1 LKKSTNVVNMKV
13 RGVPRPVPRVLFEA
27 QRKNMMRD
35 DIGRIISKAIWQS
48 VAAVAVL
55 AASSSTPA
63 QAATSWDA
71 TTDFDTSSNPAA
83 NGVWSYGWTA
93 TLGGTFAL
101 LSTPQQNPQF
111 NLYTWNPSSSLLDLP
126 MIGKSIGSGGSVFY
140 TVVVDPN
147 TLIAHPGPQGQYA
160 VLRFTTPNAGDYRID
175 SSFFGE
181 DLRGPTTTD
190 VHVRTNNADTFSSNV
205 SGFGLG
211 STTAWQG
218 VVHLDAGQ
226 TVDFA
231 VGFGSNGTYTCDSTG
246 LTASIAS
253 ISAIPEPPMAALLLA
268 GLAGMAVTRKR
279 RKNS

>member
-1 LKKSTNVVNMKV
+1 
-13 RGVPRPVPRVLFEA
+13 
-27 QRKNMMRD
+27 MMRD
-35 DIGRIISKAIWQS
+35 DIGRSISKAIWQS
-48 VAAVAVL
+48 VAAVAVI
-55 AASSSTPA
+55 AASLSTPA

-71 TTDFDTSSNPAA
+71 TADFDASSNPAA

-101 LSTPQQNPQF
+101 YSTAQNPET
-111 NLYTWNPSSSLLDLP
+111 NLYTWQSSSLPLDVPLL
-126 MIGKSIGSGGSVFY
+126 GKSIGSGGTAWA
-140 TVVVDPN
+140 TVVIDPN
-147 TLIAHPGPQGQYA
+147 TLIAHPGPQGQYS

-231 VGFGSNGTYTCDSTG
+231 VGFGSNFSYTCDSTG